1 MAITL
6 RSRREIELMRRAGA
20 VVANVLSKLGEI
32 AEPGVTTAWL
42 DRVALQMTVEAG
54 AEALFKGV
62 RSPVSSTPFPGAI
75 CASVNEQVVHGIPSK
90 KTMLRNGD
98 ILSVDFGV
106 RLNGYCGDA
115 AVTIAVGEVSSE
127 KRRLMDVTRRVLDIA
142 IENSKPSVKWS
153 QVAGRMQQYAES
165 AGFSVVRDF
174 VGHGIG
180 RKMHEDPK
188 VPNFVSS
195 ELLADD
201 IVLTEGMVMAVEP
214 MINAGSCA
222 VRTLKNGWT
231 VVTRDGKCS
240 AHFEHT
246 IVIMEDGCEVLTVVW
261 AVSKDD
267 ADSYELTGSQA
278 REHGKEGHTTSSG

>member
-20 VVANVLSKLGEI
+20 VVANVLSKLKEM
-32 AEPGVTTAWL
+32 ARPGVTTARL
-42 DRVALQMTVEAG
+42 DNVALQMADEAG

-62 RSPVSSTPFPGAI
+62 RSPVSNTPFPGAI
-75 CASVNEQVVHGIPSK
+75 CASVNEQVVHGIPSE
-90 KTMLRNGD
+90 KTRLRDGD

-115 AVTIAVGEVSSE
+115 AVTIPIGEVSE
-127 KRRLMDVTRRVLDIA
+127 DKRKLLDVTEQILNIA
-142 IENSKPSVKWS
+142 IEKSVPSVRWS
-153 QVAGRMQQYAES
+153 QVAAEMQQYAES
-165 AGFSVVRDF
+165 AGYSVVRDF

-180 RKMHEDPK
+180 REMHEEPK

-201 IVLTEGMVMAVEP
+201 IILTEGMVLAVEP

-231 VVTRDGKCS
+231 VVTRDGKSS

-246 IVIMEDGCEVLTVVW
+246 IVIVEKGCEVLTVI
-261 AVSKDD
+261 
-267 ADSYELTGSQA
+267 
-278 REHGKEGHTTSSG
+278 